1 MSRKPQAQR
10 RQAIKD
16 AKADK
21 AYAQKRLA
29 QEKSKEGRAT
39 FQRAIDRYNKTIE
52 ENKGK

>member
-21 AYAQKRLA
+21 AHWEKQLA
-29 QEKSKEGRAT
+29 KEPSKIGKAT
-39 FQRAIDRYNKTIE
+39 HQRAIDRANKIIE
-52 ENKGK
+52 ENK